1 LVVPSLWY
9 ENTPLVLYSAQAA
22 GCPVL
27 ATNLGGLSE
36 VIEHGVNGLL
46 FPSGD
51 ASALAQAIARIANDR
66 NLLEQMR
73 IHSRP
78 PKSDTQY
85 VDELLAMYA
94 EVFKEKGRST

>member
-1 LVVPSLWY
+1 
-9 ENTPLVLYSAQAA
+9 
-22 GCPVL
+22 
-27 ATNLGGLSE
+27 
-36 VIEHGVNGLL
+36 
-46 FPSGD
+46 
-51 ASALAQAIARIANDR
+51 LAQAIARIANDR

-94 EVFKEKGRST
+94 EVLKEKGRST